1 MQLLN
6 SSTRYGLIAQSLHWI
21 VVVLVVLTWL
31 LGIFGDA
38 FPRGPARDTGLYIHI
53 SAGLVVI
60 ALTALRLLW
69 RLVDRSPPPEET
81 EYGAWAFGAWT
92 ELGAK
97 MAHLALY
104 ILLIAVPVVGIAVQ
118 FARGDALSIF
128 GLFDIA
134 SPWRADRAFAG
145 SLKEIHEVLAHGMM
159 AVAGL
164 HAAAA
169 LVHHWV
175 FGDRTLAR
183 MLPGSRQ

>member
-1 MQLLN
+1 MNFPLSNLWMIVGIVAGAAFAMALVFLFIP
-6 SSTRYGLIAQSLHWI
+6 SELRDPVLRGYRATR
-21 VVVLVVLTWL
+21 
-31 LGIFGDA
+31 
-38 FPRGPARDTGLYIHI
+38 RRE
-53 SAGLVVI
+53 
-60 ALTALRLLW
+60 ALDGSTALRLLW
-69 RLVDRSPPPEET
+69 RLVDRSPPLEET
-81 EYGAWAFGAWT
+81 EYGAWAFAAWT
-92 ELGAK
+92 GLGAK

-134 SPWRADRAFAG
+134 SPWPADRAFAR
-145 SLKEIHEVLAHGMM
+145 SLKEIHEVLAHGLM

-175 FGDRTLAR
+175 FGDRTLVR